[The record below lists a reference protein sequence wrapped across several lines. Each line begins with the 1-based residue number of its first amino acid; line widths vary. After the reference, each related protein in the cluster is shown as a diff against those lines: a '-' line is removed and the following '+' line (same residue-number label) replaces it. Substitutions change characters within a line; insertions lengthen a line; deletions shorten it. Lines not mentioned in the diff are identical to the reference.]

1 MEDGS
6 FTPNSVFGAPS
17 DSAMDLNFMDELLFE
32 GCWLETT
39 DGFSFLQP
47 GASTSSALNDS
58 SHHSLTFENPNTPEK
73 SYGDDGQRSSLPENP
88 PPFYPQAE
96 GLVGT
101 QSDNWKTFEAATAS
115 GQSESFLVERTELN
129 RRLWIGPSANPGPV
143 SSVKNRLILAI
154 RNLRE
159 FTKERDVL
167 IQIWVPIERGG
178 KNVLTTNDQPFSLDP
193 DCQSLANYRNVSENY
208 HFPAEEDSKEQ
219 VGLPGR
225 VFLGKVPEWTP
236 DVRFFKSEEYPRI
249 NYAQRYN
256 VRGSLALPVFERGS
270 GVCLGVIEIV
280 TTTQKINYR
289 PELEN
294 VCKALEAV
302 DLRSSEVLIPPVKA
316 CNELYQAAL
325 PEILKVL
332 ARVCRTHRLPLA
344 QTWAPCIQQGK
355 GGCRHSDKNYALFL
369 STVDHAYYVTDPKF
383 KGFNEACFDHHLF
396 RGQGVVGRALTT
408 NQPCFE
414 SDITAFSKTEYPLS
428 HHARMFGLRAA
439 VAIRLKSIYNGSADF
454 ILEFFL
460 PTDCQETE
468 EQKQVLNSLSIV
480 IQQTCQ
486 IFRVVTEKD
495 LEKESILPVGE
506 ILFASDER
514 VKQEGS
520 VKLLSPPIKEPS
532 REESSWIAHMM
543 EAQKKGKGV
552 SVSLEYQKEEPEEEF
567 KVTTNW
573 DNTEVELHHGQ
584 VFSEFGQPQ
593 QNSGAKGSV
602 EGGGDSSFGGQH
614 SSGSR
619 KAREKRRT
627 KTEKTISLQVLSQYF
642 AGSLKDAAKS
652 IGVCPTTLKR
662 ICRQHGITRWPSRKI
677 KKVGHS
683 LRKLQLVI
691 DSVQGTQGAI
701 QIGSFYTNFPELSSP
716 NVPGTVP
723 FSSSKMT
730 DDSKQLNPQ
739 SEVLF
744 SPGVTTSKSPS
755 SSCSQSSSSSF
766 CCSTGA
772 KQQSTTVNASVS
784 GDVLMAE
791 DPVLLKRTRSD
802 AELHVSNPDEPKLLV
817 RSQSHKSFGEHPC
830 VETLPPLPKSNSRA
844 LRDGGGFRIKAT
856 FGEENVRFSLQ
867 LNWSF
872 KDLQQEIA
880 RRFGI
885 DNMNSIDLKYLDD
898 DCEWVLLTCD
908 ADLEECID
916 VYRSCQ
922 SRKIK
927 LSLHHSSRLKL
938 KSSAF
943 SSGPS

>member
-1 MEDGS
+1 
-6 FTPNSVFGAPS
+6 
-17 DSAMDLNFMDELLFE
+17 MDLNFMDELLFE

-58 SHHSLTFENPNTPEK
+58 SHHSLTFENPNTPQK

-280 TTTQKINYR
+280 TTLKRSII
-289 PELEN
+289 
-294 VCKALEAV
+294 AV

-480 IQQTCQ
+480 IQQTY
-486 IFRVVTEKD
+486 
-495 LEKESILPVGE
+495 
-506 ILFASDER
+506 ER

-652 IGVCPTTLKR
+652 IGDSNFDTMVWTLCPQVAAGVPHYPEKDMQATWDHPL
-662 ICRQHGITRWPSRKI
+662 
-677 KKVGHS
+677 
-683 LRKLQLVI
+683 
-691 DSVQGTQGAI
+691 A
-701 QIGSFYTNFPELSSP
+701 FPEDQESWPLIKETPACDRLSP
-716 NVPGTVP
+716 R
-723 FSSSKMT
+723 MT

-802 AELHVSNPDEPKLLV
+802 AELHVSNPDEPKLL
-817 RSQSHKSFGEHPC
+817 
-830 VETLPPLPKSNSRA
+830 SNSRA

>member
-47 GASTSSALNDS
+47 GASTS
-58 SHHSLTFENPNTPEK
+58 T
-73 SYGDDGQRSSLPENP
+73 
-88 PPFYPQAE
+88 E

-101 QSDNWKTFEAATAS
+101 Q
-115 GQSESFLVERTELN
+115 TELN

-755 SSCSQSSSSSF
+755 SSCSQSS
-766 CCSTGA
+766 
-772 KQQSTTVNASVS
+772 K
-784 GDVLMAE
+784 
-791 DPVLLKRTRSD
+791 
-802 AELHVSNPDEPKLLV
+802 LH
-817 RSQSHKSFGEHPC
+817 HPC